1 MNYAGEAL
9 RSYISTYG
17 IAELKNNQ
25 ALIGYIKDICPREK
39 KFINCL
45 TMACNNGLIS
55 PLSGTITC
63 TEIQQQMM
71 INNIHARL
79 MSDVGLSSDVADD
92 FIQSLAYGLKWSCTI
107 PRANSSG
114 NTESNKVRN
123 TPELNVKR
131 YPTNI
136 HNQHGQTQQP
146 PQQKQQS
153 LDANIKKQQLDSL
166 YMRRENLKSQLNS
179 IKRFSG
185 NVALLASFIILS
197 VCVICAAAFFSL
209 NSSISNPAALG
220 IVWIALVI
228 DIILLHKLRKGYC
241 VDPSCI
247 MSYFMFCY
255 IIPWI
260 YVVIMYIRANTN
272 KDYDA
277 QRNQILQEISDI
289 SADIDRLENA
299 RY

>member
-55 PLSGTITC
+55 PLCSTITY

-71 INNIHARL
+71 INSIHARL

-92 FIQSLAYGLKWSCTI
+92 FVQSLAYGLKWSCTI
-107 PRANSSG
+107 PRANSNG

-131 YPTNI
+131 YPTDI

-153 LDANIKKQQLDSL
+153 LDAGIKKQQLDSM

-179 IKRFSG
+179 IKKFSG

-197 VCVICAAAFFSL
+197 LCVLCAAGFISL
-209 NSSISNPAALG
+209 SNGISSLATYGVLW
-220 IVWIALVI
+220 IVMVV
-228 DIILLHKLRKGYC
+228 DIVLLHKLRKGYC
-241 VDPSCI
+241 TDPSCI
-247 MSYFMFCY
+247 MSYFMFAY
-255 IIPWI
+255 IFPWV
-260 YVVIMYIRANTN
+260 YVVIKYIKANTN

-277 QRNQILQEISDI
+277 QRKQLLQEISDI

-299 RY
+299 

>member
-9 RSYISTYG
+9 RSYITTYG

-55 PLSGTITC
+55 PLCNTITY
-63 TEIQQQMM
+63 TEMQQQMM
-71 INNIHARL
+71 INNIHSRL

-92 FIQSLAYGLKWSCTI
+92 FVQSLAYGLKWSCTI
-107 PRANSSG
+107 PRASSNG
-114 NTESNKVRN
+114 NTESDKARN

-131 YPTNI
+131 YPTDI
-136 HNQHGQTQQP
+136 PNQHRQTQQSS
-146 PQQKQQS
+146 QQKQQS
-153 LDANIKKQQLDSL
+153 IDDRIKKQQLDGM
-166 YMRRENLKSQLNS
+166 YARRDNLKKQLNS
-179 IKRFSG
+179 IKKFSG

-197 VCVICAAAFFSL
+197 VCVICAAAIFSL
-209 NSSISNPAALG
+209 NGGLSNPTALG
-220 IVWIALVI
+220 IIWVGLII
-228 DIILLHKLRKGYC
+228 DIVLLHKLRKGYC

-255 IIPWI
+255 IIPWV
-260 YVVIMYIRANTN
+260 YVVIMYINANTN
-272 KDYDA
+272 KDYET
-277 QRNQILQEISDI
+277 QRKQLLQEISDI

-299 RY
+299 